1 MLSAAERKNKRGRE
15 VFCDRR
21 SGKRMRWK
29 SFECSRIL
37 MEGENNM
44 ETVFTSANFDADV
57 LGSEIPV
64 VVDFFATWCGPCKVL
79 SPTVEALGKELAG
92 QVRVL
97 KIDVDKNEALAT
109 QLRIQS
115 VPTLIIFKKGEIVW
129 RSSGVMDHG
138 SLLRK
143 AQSYID

>member
-1 MLSAAERKNKRGRE
+1 
-15 VFCDRR
+15 
-21 SGKRMRWK
+21 
-29 SFECSRIL
+29 
-37 MEGENNM
+37 M
-44 ETVFTSANFDADV
+44 ETFDDIIKGDKPV
-57 LGSEIPV
+57 L
-64 VVDFFATWCGPCKVL
+64 VDFFATWCGPCKVL

-138 SLLRK
+138 SLLRINTVGINNRNPRITRTRMNFH
-143 AQSYID
+143 AHLNHLSYGIRLTPRTAIRTPDVGVIRFVKPSPN